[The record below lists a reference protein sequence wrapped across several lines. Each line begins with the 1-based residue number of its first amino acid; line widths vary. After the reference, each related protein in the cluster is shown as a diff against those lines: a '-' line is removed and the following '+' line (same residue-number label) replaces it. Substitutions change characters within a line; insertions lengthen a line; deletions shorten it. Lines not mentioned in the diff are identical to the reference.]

1 MIQMKNGVY
10 GTRHFMKRASDGPF
24 SLSKAEEARL
34 VARGVAEYVDGA
46 EPPADGE
53 PIGFNDAPPV
63 PEETGNDVPVYD
75 ASMSAVEL
83 RKIAADHGVT
93 FRVGMTKKD
102 MVAALDEHF
111 GISEHVEETSGE
123 DEEDAP
129 SFNAAD
135 AVQ

>member
-10 GTRHFMKRASDGPF
+10 GARHFMKRASDGPF
-24 SLSKAEEARL
+24 SLSEAEEARL
-34 VARGVAEYVDGA
+34 VDRGVAEYVDGA

-53 PIGFNDAPPV
+53 PIGFNDTPPV
-63 PEETGNDVPVYD
+63 PEETGNDVPAYD

-93 FRVGMTKKD
+93 FRVGMTKED
-102 MVAALDEHF
+102 MVAALNEAF
-111 GISEHVEETSGE
+111 GISENAEAPAGD

-129 SFNAAD
+129 SFDAAD